1 MNLVVALVFSLVNL
15 AHPAYSEP
23 QSVNSQMKMLAGKL
37 GLSFGKKKKV
47 SPKRISLGEFLEKM
61 KPMMTELQYGKFLKY
76 IEPNKNKELPDVT
89 IEANNFYLKEGQGVL
104 RLQAERDP
112 KAIISVAG
120 VSIPNNDFEDVDAA
134 LKTIEALIIKDKQKN
149 VSVLDNAWSELLP
162 EAQAWLWPLA
172 IVGAAGLFGYFLY
185 KGLTNMNA
193 NVNVKGGTTNTLD
206 VKTESN
212 INFGINS
219 QSTPTLNIYNTSP
232 AGATR

>member
-1 MNLVVALVFSLVNL
+1 M
-15 AHPAYSEP
+15 
-23 QSVNSQMKMLAGKL
+23 
-37 GLSFGKKKKV
+37 
-47 SPKRISLGEFLEKM
+47 EKM